1 LSSTSPVIRKHPNVY
16 ADISALFYRPWSAY
30 NAFRLATEWGVLPKL
45 LFGSDFPVATPEET
59 RTGLLSVNDPI
70 AGTNLPP
77 VPEEALHAII
87 NRDSLDLLS
96 IG

>member
-1 LSSTSPVIRKHPNVY
+1 
-16 ADISALFYRPWSAY
+16 
-30 NAFRLATEWGVLPKL
+30 LATEWGVLPKL